1 MYPKVIL
8 SHLIFFGEKACCNF
22 GKFVVIL
29 SIAPTVPCYA
39 GQSFSVLRKPKANH
53 RSIMGQNYLSN
64 LALLCVERVY
74 LHRVNF
80 QPIYRPKNASNI
92 FLDLVRNVN

>member
-1 MYPKVIL
+1 
-8 SHLIFFGEKACCNF
+8 
-22 GKFVVIL
+22 
-29 SIAPTVPCYA
+29 
-39 GQSFSVLRKPKANH
+39 
-53 RSIMGQNYLSN
+53 MGQNYHSN